1 MNDVVVVGSVNMDLV
16 ARAPRLPAPGET
28 ISGGEF
34 ATIPGGKGANQAVA
48 SVRLGTRTAF
58 LGCLGQ
64 DVFGE
69 QLAEG
74 LRRNGVDCQGLRIR
88 PGPTGVALII
98 VDGAGRNGIVLAPGA
113 NALLRPDDVDG
124 SEALLAGARV
134 LVAQLEVPLATVA
147 HAVRRAR
154 EMGKVVVLNP
164 APAQPLPQEM
174 LKAVDYLV
182 PNEIEAE
189 MLSGVNVGSVEDAI
203 AAGRRLRELG
213 ARNVIITMG
222 ARGAVAVTAQG
233 ADHHP
238 APTVTPVDTT
248 AAGDTFI
255 GGMCVGLVEGR
266 PLDQAIQFAQAAAA
280 ISVTRFGAQ
289 PSIPH
294 RSDMPA
300 EWGRRPR
307 E

>member
-1 MNDVVVVGSVNMDLV
+1 VNEVVVVGSVNMDLV
-16 ARAPRLPAPGET
+16 VRAPRLPAPGET

-48 SVRLGTRTAF
+48 SARLGTRTAF

-88 PGPTGVALII
+88 PGPTGVALIV

-113 NALLRPDDVDG
+113 NALLAPDDVDG
-124 SEALLAGARV
+124 SEALLASARV

-154 EMGKVVVLNP
+154 EMSKVVVLNP
-164 APAQPLPQEM
+164 APAQPLPREV
-174 LKAVDYLV
+174 LEAVDYLV

-189 MLSGVNVGSVEDAI
+189 MLSGVRTGSIEDAI
-203 AAGRRLRELG
+203 TAGRRLRELG
-213 ARNVIITMG
+213 ARNVIVTLG
-222 ARGAVAVTAQG
+222 ERGVVAVTGHSAE
-233 ADHHP
+233 HLP
-238 APTVTPVDTT
+238 APEITPVDTT

-255 GGMCVGLVEGR
+255 GGMCVALVEGR
-266 PLDQAIQFAQAAAA
+266 PLHQAIQFAQAAAA

-300 EWGRRPR
+300 EWSRPPR